1 MNKNISFCML
11 VLLGFFI
18 LIPTQALAEPYVFNT
33 LIYLKALPTFQ
44 SVVIC
49 VFILG
54 GFGLVGLSVGA
65 IFGAVKWKWAAYLGF
80 GLFISGMA
88 LSIVAYCV
96 GDDWSGAMG
105 QMALQFDVH
114 DAMDSAVTV
123 TPSE

>member
-54 GFGLVGLSVGA
+54 GLIRRRNIRSR
-65 IFGAVKWKWAAYLGF
+65 
-80 GLFISGMA
+80 
-88 LSIVAYCV
+88 
-96 GDDWSGAMG
+96 
-105 QMALQFDVH
+105 
-114 DAMDSAVTV
+114 
-123 TPSE
+123 

>member
-65 IFGAVKWKWAAYLGF
+65 IFGAVKWKWAAYLAF

-96 GDDWSGAMG
+96 GDDWSGAIG
-105 QMALQFDVH
+105 QMALEFDTH
-114 DAMDSAVTV
+114 DAMGSAVTV